1 MSPHFPSPRRLV
13 ALAAA
18 FVAAGAIGCSSPEK
32 SEIEVARVGD
42 RTIMLDY
49 FERTMNRMDP
59 KFIPSDINTQ
69 QGREEVLDVMINKEV
84 MAMKAEELGMD
95 ADGSADEQAEMVT
108 RLKAVQKMS
117 EDVEAP
123 AQDPTEEDIL
133 DYYEKFPRK
142 LDVSYM
148 LFDWEEEAW
157 EAKRL
162 VEGGENWNDVARRL
176 EAGAPNQQTDDYSLA
191 MTYGTIA
198 DDLEYEVFQLPTGQ
212 VSDPIDSIYGWF
224 LIRVDEVSMQR
235 VPPLEEIRD
244 RVRESVIKQ
253 ESALLKVEF
262 IDQVFEKYALTIN
275 DEAMK
280 IVWDALPPDA
290 SLQPPTPQE
299 ELEPLVID
307 SRYYDEVLIS
317 YADRTIDLR
326 EYVDIFNE
334 SSVFGRPRKERGVG
348 TFRRM
353 LKEDAIR
360 YLMPIEAEARGYL
373 EDPAIQ
379 DAYKNRREQ
388 AMVTRLH
395 RELVSDEVK
404 VSAEEIEAYWAEHSD
419 DWIKPERREIVA
431 LVAATETDAISAR
444 IDVQGGMSWEEA
456 VEKYCI
462 ESDIKTNGGEFGVVT
477 PNAETPFRDIAF
489 GLQSEGDISSP
500 TQIGD
505 GQWALARLET
515 LLPREEP
522 LLDEVRSDVGRRVRG
537 IKEEELFQEKVA
549 EWRTDYGVE
558 TSPEHLM
565 KATYA
570 PVEEEDPQGIPVNF
584 GR

>member
-1 MSPHFPSPRRLV
+1 M
-13 ALAAA
+13 
-18 FVAAGAIGCSSPEK
+18 
-32 SEIEVARVGD
+32 
-42 RTIMLDY
+42 
-49 FERTMNRMDP
+49 
-59 KFIPSDINTQ
+59 
-69 QGREEVLDVMINKEV
+69 
-84 MAMKAEELGMD
+84 
-95 ADGSADEQAEMVT
+95 
-108 RLKAVQKMS
+108 
-117 EDVEAP
+117 
-123 AQDPTEEDIL
+123 
-133 DYYEKFPRK
+133 
-142 LDVSYM
+142 
-148 LFDWEEEAW
+148 
-157 EAKRL
+157 
-162 VEGGENWNDVARRL
+162 
-176 EAGAPNQQTDDYSLA
+176 
-191 MTYGTIA
+191 
-198 DDLEYEVFQLPTGQ
+198 
-212 VSDPIDSIYGWF
+212 
-224 LIRVDEVSMQR
+224 
-235 VPPLEEIRD
+235 
-244 RVRESVIKQ
+244 
-253 ESALLKVEF
+253 
-262 IDQVFEKYALTIN
+262 
-275 DEAMK
+275 
-280 IVWDALPPDA
+280 
-290 SLQPPTPQE
+290 
-299 ELEPLVID
+299 
-307 SRYYDEVLIS
+307 LIS

-326 EYVDIFNE
+326 AYVDIFNE

-360 YLMPIEAEARGYL
+360 YLMPVEAEDRGYL

-379 DAYKNRREQ
+379 DEYKNRREQ

-462 ESDIKTNGGEFGVVT
+462 ESDIKQNGGEFGVVT
-477 PNAETPFRDIAF
+477 PNAQTPFRDIAF
-489 GLQSEGDISSP
+489 GLQSEGDMSSP
-500 TQIGD
+500 TEIGD

-522 LLDEVRSDVGRRVRG
+522 LLDEVRSEVGRRVRG

-570 PVEEEDPQGIPVNF
+570 PVEEEDPQGVPVNF